1 MQITPDSH
9 PIGRAASHIRGGK
22 AVSEMGRASGSVEG
36 IKRGGREG
44 EKQDWP
50 PALQSSEQALRGQA
64 QHAEPGQHR
73 PQHQHARMHRDGHH
87 ADTRLACWG
96 AAGSV
101 LIWRYVTKVRGFVG
115 EYADATEGP
124 GSQLQHLCQ
133 EHGRQIRGT
142 AALQQALSD
151 RKSNSALLVPGY
163 SQLAQGSTYS
173 EATSAYAKVEG
184 MGGISFL
191 VPPRS
196 LSSPGSIQQQ
206 QHRAPCPAAT

>member
-1 MQITPDSH
+1 MEEK
-9 PIGRAASHIRGGK
+9 GRSRTGPRLCGAASRLCAARRSMRSRGST
-22 AVSEMGRASGSVEG
+22 ARSTST
-36 IKRGGREG
+36 RGCTET
-44 EKQDWP
+44 
-50 PALQSSEQALRGQA
+50 
-64 QHAEPGQHR
+64 
-73 PQHQHARMHRDGHH
+73 GHH

-142 AALQQALSD
+142 AALRQALSD